1 MAIVASVF
9 AMLGRFAGRAV
20 NALLGWATLLL
31 FGRVEARKQTILG
44 FVALASLAWVAAGIG
59 ILVPDV
65 GTFVVAAVPRPDFVD
80 EGLVRLGMLDAVV
93 AIPLAVGITGVWL
106 VEARSRPTGGALIRV
121 VLRGY
126 PFTALLAAM
135 IVFLGVVAGLRKIRS
150 LARRWT
156 DAHIPLVMKPGRY
169 DRVIAELEEVLTQSG
184 LDVRRRPAPDALLLP
199 ARLLD
204 RVAGRALGSMVPD
217 HLVLLVGPSLEIL
230 VYPSDVA
237 ISGEKAR
244 VARSRA
250 AIASRLTRAPAW
262 MTISAEAQSIEDDIE
277 RLARMPSSP
286 ARAVGLAAVDR
297 QLASVVIPFDEWET
311 LYRMRLQ
318 LGHMDDTA
326 ATPDEPIERPG
337 SPREPRVER
346 LFGIGYAA
354 IVVVLLVI
362 DVLVLLTGR
371 RSDRAVRPRRLVDP

>member
-1 MAIVASVF
+1 M
-9 AMLGRFAGRAV
+9 
-20 NALLGWATLLL
+20 
-31 FGRVEARKQTILG
+31 
-44 FVALASLAWVAAGIG
+44 
-59 ILVPDV
+59 
-65 GTFVVAAVPRPDFVD
+65 
-80 EGLVRLGMLDAVV
+80 
-93 AIPLAVGITGVWL
+93 
-106 VEARSRPTGGALIRV
+106 EARSRPTGVALIRS

-135 IVFLGVVAGLRKIRS
+135 IAFLGVVAGVRKVRS

-156 DAHIPLVMKPGRY
+156 DAHIPLVVKPGVY
-169 DRVIAELEEVLTQSG
+169 DRVVAELEEVLIQSE
-184 LDVRRRPAPDALLLP
+184 LDVRRRPAPDVVLLP

-204 RVAGRALGSMVPD
+204 RVAGRALGTMVPD
-217 HLVLLVGPSLEIL
+217 HLVLLVGPGLEIL

-237 ISGEKAR
+237 ISGEKSQ

-262 MTISAEAQSIEDDIE
+262 MTISSEAQAIEDEIE
-277 RLARMPSSP
+277 RLAHTPSS
-286 ARAVGLAAVDR
+286 ADRAAGLAAVDR

-318 LGHMDDTA
+318 LGRVPDEMA
-326 ATPDEPIERPG
+326 ATRAEPTERPG

-354 IVVVLLVI
+354 SVFALLVL

-371 RSDRAVRPRRLVDP
+371 RSTNGVRPRRPGDP